1 MIYVFMGM
9 PPISGGFQ
17 IRFIYCGHCL
27 NYDDYEKTIT
37 YLGDNHDADVD
48 ECCCG

>member
-17 IRFIYCGHCL
+17 ISFIYCGHCL
-27 NYDDYEKTIT
+27 NYDDYEKTNT
-37 YLGDNHDADVD
+37 FLSYGYAADSG
-48 ECCCG
+48 EC